1 MHIYLV
7 LIPKEDYM
15 YINNQ
20 LATQIVETVKD
31 ICDHD
36 INFIDCQ
43 GIIYASTDIKRIG
56 SFHEAGLLAIKEKRI
71 IEVYDDTS
79 FNGSLQGVNLPVYYH
94 DQIIAVIGISGK
106 PDKVKKYAYLAQKIT
121 NLLIREKE
129 LNEFNRSQAEKMN
142 YLLQSLLD
150 QENLD
155 SQYF

>member
-1 MHIYLV
+1 MSR
-7 LIPKEDYM
+7 
-15 YINNQ
+15 
-20 LATQIVETVKD
+20 
-31 ICDHD
+31 
-36 INFIDCQ
+36 
-43 GIIYASTDIKRIG
+43 IIYASTDIKDW
-56 SFHEAGLLAIKEKRI
+56 FLHEAGLLAIKEKRI

-129 LNEFNRSQAEKMN
+129 LNEFNRSQAEKMH

-155 SQYF
+155 SQYFSDMLKYF